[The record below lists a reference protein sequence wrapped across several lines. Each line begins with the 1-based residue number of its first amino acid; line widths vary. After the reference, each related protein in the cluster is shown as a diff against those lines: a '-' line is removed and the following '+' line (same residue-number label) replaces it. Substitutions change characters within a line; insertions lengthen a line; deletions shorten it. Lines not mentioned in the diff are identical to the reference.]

1 MVYFI
6 SGLGADERVFQ
17 FLDLSEI
24 EHQFIKWNEP
34 RKNES
39 ISNYCLELAEQ
50 LIKLRK

>member
-17 FLDLSEI
+17 FLDLSKI
-24 EHQFIKWNEP
+24 EYQFIRWNEP

-39 ISNYCLELAEQ
+39 LFNYCEELTKQ
-50 LIKLRK
+50 IDKLMM